1 VYTSSI
7 LVVASNNFKH
17 LEASP
22 KVIATGLPPSMVA
35 ISAGKFLF
43 RTPNLG
49 EGRLHDLSG
58 ARVRVGEHVG
68 VDVQRDCGGGVPDPA
83 ADG

>member
-1 VYTSSI
+1 
-7 LVVASNNFKH
+7 
-17 LEASP
+17 
-22 KVIATGLPPSMVA
+22 MVA
-35 ISAGKFLF
+35 KSAGKFLF

-68 VDVQRDCGGGVPDPA
+68 VDVQRDCGGRVPDPA
-83 ADG
+83 AAAARDRGHERPPCACHARIADRRGIRRSRL